1 MIGDEREANDHLI
14 DEFDRGLYSRQLYLL
29 DASEGAVGPGA
40 QLQELAATL
49 RANRV
54 LIVDGGADVLTTGRE
69 AGLRSPLGD
78 SLVLAAAA
86 GLDRQ
91 VQVLVAGLGWTASCA
106 RTCCCID
113 APSSAEPWR
122 AA

>member
-1 MIGDEREANDHLI
+1 VRW
-14 DEFDRGLYSRQLYLL
+14 GL
-29 DASEGAVGPGA
+29 GA

-69 AGLRSPLGD
+69 GGLGSPLGD

-91 VQVLVAGLGWTASCA
+91 VQVLVAGLGLDGELREDVLLQRCVQLGGAVA
-106 RTCCCID
+106 GRL
-113 APSSAEPWR
+113 SAEEAVHLHPCIR
-122 AA
+122 LDPND